1 MAIHI
6 ERREFIATLGGATI
20 AWPLGARAQQSASKI
35 PRISIIDPG
44 AIWGDHFRQ
53 ALRDLGYVEGRNIAI
68 EYRSTEETPDRL
80 AATATELA
88 QLPVD
93 VIVTFGSEAT
103 QAAKQATTTIPIV
116 MVGIGDPVRAGFVP
130 SLAHPGGNIT
140 GNIILGPEVAAK
152 RLQLLK
158 LAVPTVLRVAFLW
171 NPDNFSHAAYS
182 Y

>member
-1 MAIHI
+1 MRCWVALVFFFQLPASPLHISEREVVTRSAINAWYHPPLHEHDPPREGHMAIDI
-6 ERREFIATLGGATI
+6 GRREFIATLGGATI

-44 AIWGDHFRQ
+44 AIWGDHLRQ

-80 AATATELA
+80 VAAATELA

-93 VIVTFGSEAT
+93 VIVSFGSQAT

-116 MVGIGDPVRAGFVP
+116 MVAIGDPIRAG
-130 SLAHPGGNIT
+130 S
-140 GNIILGPEVAAK
+140 
-152 RLQLLK
+152 
-158 LAVPTVLRVAFLW
+158 
-171 NPDNFSHAAYS
+171 
-182 Y
+182 